1 MHAVNLDYSSYS
13 NQGPHVHRMTRD
25 IQWINTTK
33 SYWVIQY
40 IALSMH
46 PLNNWGQVDNQ
57 TVWCYSGLKRMHL
70 KKLQLKTQ
78 PFDNP
83 RQG

>member
-25 IQWINTTK
+25 I
-33 SYWVIQY
+33 
-40 IALSMH
+40 H

-57 TVWCYSGLKRMHL
+57 SVWCYSGLKWMQL
-70 KKLQLKTQ
+70 KQLQLNTQ
-78 PFDNP
+78 PFDTP
-83 RQG
+83 HQGWSTAVARPILYTH